1 MFCILLWDGHSGAA
15 TRGDRGMAQEKKL
28 IVVTG
33 AGDSRYSTPRR
44 VPWERHKV
52 IRRMDRSEEKALG
65 QSLH

>member
-1 MFCILLWDGHSGAA
+1 
-15 TRGDRGMAQEKKL
+15 MAQEKKL